1 MDGAAVWAEY
11 ERLGYKAGW
20 VFAMTPF
27 ANLATARTMVI
38 GLNPGGG
45 AKRTAQRA
53 LGSRAILG
61 MPISMDA
68 CKPAQVWNPEKVQL
82 FNAVWR

>member
-1 MDGAAVWAEY
+1 MDEAAVWAEY

-38 GLNPGGG
+38 GLNPPGGG
-45 AKRTAQRA
+45 EEDSTEGTWEPCDPR
-53 LGSRAILG
+53 
-61 MPISMDA
+61 
-68 CKPAQVWNPEKVQL
+68 
-82 FNAVWR
+82 NAYFHGRL